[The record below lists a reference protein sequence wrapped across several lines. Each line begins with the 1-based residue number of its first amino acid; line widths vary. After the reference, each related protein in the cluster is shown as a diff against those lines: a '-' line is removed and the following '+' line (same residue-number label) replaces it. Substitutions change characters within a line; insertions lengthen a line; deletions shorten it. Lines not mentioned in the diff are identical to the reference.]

1 MRTIEIEWTEVSRH
15 RVAVNVPR
23 DFDAEEVDLANDLA
37 TLTDGG
43 FVSVEREGITVR
55 PLEVFDT
62 TAETFTP
69 DRLA

>member
-23 DFDAEEVDLANDLA
+23 DFDAEQVDLANDLA

-43 FVSVEREGITVR
+43 FVSVEREGIAVR
-55 PLEVFDT
+55 PL
-62 TAETFTP
+62 
-69 DRLA
+69 